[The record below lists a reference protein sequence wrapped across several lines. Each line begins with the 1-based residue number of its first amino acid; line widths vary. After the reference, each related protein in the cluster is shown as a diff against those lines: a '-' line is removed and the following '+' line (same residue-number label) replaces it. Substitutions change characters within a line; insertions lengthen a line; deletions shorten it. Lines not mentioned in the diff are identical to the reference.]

1 MSHLTKSANTKTDVG
16 APGPTGTSPGQ
27 DIGTDEV
34 QEQSHN
40 KQQPKHSHDHVDKLK
55 KPASSESQS
64 TQRIEEEKLNNQNED
79 SLDVVTEPPVRA
91 STPTPSGAP
100 GATGASPNQPFGGD
114 ELRDERPE
122 NGIQHKHNDHSKE
135 QDTHSSEKD
144 VSSLSGSSTDS
155 NTSSAY
161 KSESKPSVTAGSET
175 DPGVRASTK
184 TPAGAV
190 GPTGTAPMETIGD
203 DESRDDSHKTPVYHE
218 RNSHV
223 SGETSSSQ
231 KASEDASSISKE
243 KEAASSDSTEDSSKQ
258 IESSGF
264 DGPNASFSSEIGSKE
279 DPGRVAEE
287 KMIEQNAQ
295 RGDVGSMGVK
305 QDTITGGGQFDL
317 LESEEAA

>member
-1 MSHLTKSANTKTDVG
+1 MSHLPQTKSANTKTDVG

-34 QEQSHN
+34 QDQSNN

-64 TQRIEEEKLNNQNED
+64 TRRTEEKLNSQNED

-122 NGIQHKHNDHSKE
+122 NGIQNKHNDHSKE

-203 DESRDDSHKTPVYHE
+203 DESRDPVHHQHD
-218 RNSHV
+218 SHV

-243 KEAASSDSTEDSSKQ
+243 KEAANSDSTEDSSKQ
-258 IESSGF
+258 IS
-264 DGPNASFSSEIGSKE
+264 
-279 DPGRVAEE
+279 
-287 KMIEQNAQ
+287 
-295 RGDVGSMGVK
+295 
-305 QDTITGGGQFDL
+305 ITGGGQFDL